1 MKKSIWWGPE
11 VVLLYNDA
19 YREMAGSKHPQIFG
33 ERGSVSWGELWED
46 IGPLAYQAL
55 SGKAVAKIE
64 GDCMSSPGANRI
76 LLLTHLSD
84 LLFFNRL
91 TGANLPEEVYHNWS
105 FVPIIDDDGS
115 YGGLLNVSFGE
126 HQFNSYLTN
135 THVYWPDTTS
145 KVLAER
151 RFLFLRDLGN
161 QAGAL

>member
-1 MKKSIWWGPE
+1 
-11 VVLLYNDA
+11 
-19 YREMAGSKHPQIFG
+19 MAGSKHPQIFG

-64 GDCMSSPGANRI
+64 
-76 LLLTHLSD
+76 D

-115 YGGLLNVSFGE
+115 YGGLLNVSF
-126 HQFNSYLTN
+126 
-135 THVYWPDTTS
+135 DTTS

-161 QAGAL
+161 QAGVL